1 MGKALDVLTEEELE
15 LRIVGKKTK
24 RAGLVTYLL
33 NTVPRECEVK

>member
-24 RAGLVTYLL
+24 KAGLITYLFD
-33 NTVPRECEVK
+33 TISRESEVE